1 METMS
6 SILILGLVLIP
17 LMMFFPTAVQMMA
30 TLFGM
35 STVLIGMPL

>member
-6 SILILGLVLIP
+6 SILILALVRIP
-17 LMMFFPTAVQMMA
+17 LMLFLPTAVQMML

-35 STVLIGMPL
+35 SSVLVGMPL

>member
-1 METMS
+1 MEMTS
-6 SILILGLVLIP
+6 GILILALVLIP

-35 STVLIGMPL
+35 SSVLVGMPL